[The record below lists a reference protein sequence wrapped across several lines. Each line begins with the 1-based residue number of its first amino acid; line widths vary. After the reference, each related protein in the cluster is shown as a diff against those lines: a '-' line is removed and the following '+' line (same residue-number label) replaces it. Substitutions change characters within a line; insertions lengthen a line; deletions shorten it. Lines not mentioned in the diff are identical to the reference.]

1 MSTAQSSL
9 AALSSRHQSIEAQN
23 IQVKLDEKNQLI
35 KLYCNNIFV
44 GIALVEQSKGEY
56 HLSPETKASVQVLT
70 SSTEGELI
78 KAFQSV
84 IGLSEGSR
92 TNAIDKN
99 LNSLILFIDR
109 LYSDDRLRP
118 HITRCDVENL
128 ITQIEK
134 LERLGPP
141 QDIKIRLKKCRE
153 IIGAFKIDKVLN
165 QGPFLARNNEY
176 NIRYYNDRMRD
187 GFKVLEELQALLEKT
202 EEGPIAVQLED
213 LERCGKILR
222 EPHLNEDQLRHG
234 DLVVFDKVSKNSFGR
249 GDVNFAVVDK
259 LEETTALR
267 LFDGQNGMI
276 YVPKNKDVEFTRVW
290 INRGN

>member
-9 AALSSRHQSIEAQN
+9 ASLTSRHQSIEAQN
-23 IQVKLDEKNQLI
+23 IQVKLDEKNQII

-44 GIALVEQSKGEY
+44 GIALVEQNKGEY

-70 SSTEGELI
+70 SSTETELL

-84 IGLSEGSR
+84 VSMSQNSR
-92 TNAIDKN
+92 TQAIDQK
-99 LNSLILFIDR
+99 LNSVMLFIDR

-128 ITQIEK
+128 IGQIEK
-134 LERLGPP
+134 LERLAPP

-153 IIGAFKIDKVLN
+153 IIAAFKIDKVLN

-176 NIRYYNDRMRD
+176 NIRYYNDQMRD
-187 GFKVLEELQALLEKT
+187 GFKVFEELKALLEKS
-202 EEGPIAVQLED
+202 EEGPVAVQLED
-213 LERCGKILR
+213 LERCGKIVR
-222 EPHLNEDQLRHG
+222 EPHLSEEQLRHG
-234 DLVVFDKVSKNSFGR
+234 NLVIFDKISKNSFGR
-249 GDVNFAVVDK
+249 GDIHFAVVDK

-267 LFDGQNGMI
+267 IMEGQQGMI
-276 YVPKNKDVEFTRVW
+276 YVPKEKGVEFTRLW
-290 INRGN
+290 INGN